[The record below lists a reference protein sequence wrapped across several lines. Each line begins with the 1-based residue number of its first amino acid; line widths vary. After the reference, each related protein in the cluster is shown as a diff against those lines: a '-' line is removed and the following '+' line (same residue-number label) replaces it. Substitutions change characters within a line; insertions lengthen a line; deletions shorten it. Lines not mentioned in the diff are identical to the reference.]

1 MPSLETGALRGHFRL
16 PFSLVTCYS
25 SLVTSIIARRCC
37 FLLFLIF
44 PGAFLPSLVAAESVQ
59 WYSSLEEASAAA
71 RQANQPMMLDFWAD
85 WCAACKVMQTEV
97 YSNSDFQEATQRFLP
112 VRIDF
117 DKKPAIAR
125 KYNIVAL
132 PTIVFTDSYGTELF
146 RYRGYIDAK
155 VLAELLRAL
164 PADVSEFNRLNRILA
179 EDKNNFEALESMGK
193 KLRISELFLASNEY
207 YAKALQNRAAKA
219 DPQKKAPIMAEMA
232 LNFLEVKEAKKAAET
247 FEKCLKEFPDSQNRL
262 EWMLGLAQAYSLGGK
277 KDQARQVLDAL
288 VRESPGSTES
298 QKAKTLLGSL

>member
-1 MPSLETGALRGHFRL
+1 MPNLKRRRPGSFILLILLAGACL
-16 PFSLVTCYS
+16 PQVML
-25 SLVTSIIARRCC
+25 A
-37 FLLFLIF
+37 
-44 PGAFLPSLVAAESVQ
+44 GSVN
-59 WYSSLEEASAAA
+59 WYSSIEETSAAA
-71 RQANQPMMLDFWAD
+71 RQANKPMMLDFWAD
-85 WCAACKVMQTEV
+85 WCAACKVMESEV

-125 KYNIVAL
+125 KYSIVAL

-146 RYRGYIDAK
+146 RYRGYIGSK

-193 KLRISELFLASNEY
+193 KLRVSGLFLASNDY
-207 YAKALQNRAAKA
+207 YAKALQNSASKA
-219 DPQKKAPIMAEMA
+219 DPQKKEPIMAEMA

-247 FEKCLKEFPDSQNRL
+247 FEKCLKEFPNSGSRL
-262 EWMLGLAQAYSLGGK
+262 GWMLGLAQAYSLGGK

-288 VRESPGSTES
+288 VRESPSSPES